1 MLSGDNYPRLNNA
14 WARDATLDSER
25 TYHNRS
31 TARHDLKIFLHSF
44 SATAPQRSHVHC
56 GLRMPTF
63 AAVDIGSNS
72 VRLKIARLQN
82 GRLRSLHEDREV
94 TRLGEGAFRS
104 GFLTPE
110 SMAETVKVLRR
121 FHRATQQIVTD
132 TVRVVATSAL
142 RDARNSQ
149 AFLEWVGSATVWR
162 VEIISGVEEARL
174 IHLGLVSGSRVDSY
188 PTLMMDLGGGSC
200 ELTVT
205 HGGHIRDA
213 VSLPLGAVRLT
224 DEFLRHDP
232 VRKGELKRLRGFV
245 AREVDRIA
253 TRIAAAR
260 IKNVIATSGT
270 AAALAAVATHLRRG
284 TGRQRAIVSQAEMTR
299 IAKRLSRIPVAER
312 RKIEGIGPR
321 RAEIIVAGA
330 LVYNELM
337 ERCHLRMFRYSP
349 LGLRD
354 GILAQMAA
362 DYDRSTRSGKQI
374 ESERWE
380 SIMKAVDHYGVDR
393 KHAMDVRDAAML
405 LFSSLRSV
413 HRLPPEYREW
423 LSAAAML
430 YEVGDYVN
438 RNGRHRHT
446 YYIISNSEIL
456 GYTPQQRRLIAA
468 IARYLGNSR
477 PTTEDGPMKNVDPV
491 DRGGVQKAIL
501 LLRLARAL
509 NLGRSRAVQKVR
521 VGLRPAEVKLT
532 LLPRRRM
539 GVDLEMWAIEKD
551 RDYFREVFGR
561 ELSTAVS

>member
-1 MLSGDNYPRLNNA
+1 
-14 WARDATLDSER
+14 
-25 TYHNRS
+25 
-31 TARHDLKIFLHSF
+31 
-44 SATAPQRSHVHC
+44 
-56 GLRMPTF
+56 MPTF

-72 VRLKIARLQN
+72 VRLKIARLQA
-82 GRLRSLHEDREV
+82 GRLRALHEDREV
-94 TRLGEGAFRS
+94 TRLGAGVFGS
-104 GFLTPE
+104 GFLTPD

-132 TVRVVATSAL
+132 KVRVVATSAL

-149 AFLEWVGSATVWR
+149 AFLEWVRSATGWW

-174 IHLGLVSGSRVDSY
+174 IHLGLVAGSRVDSS

-200 ELTVT
+200 ELTIS
-205 HGGHIRDA
+205 HKGHIRDA

-224 DEFLRHDP
+224 NEFLRHDP

-245 AREVDRIA
+245 TREVNRIVDRISTA
-253 TRIAAAR
+253 KV
-260 IKNVIATSGT
+260 KNVIATSGT
-270 AAALAAVATHLRRG
+270 AAALAAVASHLRRG
-284 TGRQRAIVSQAEMTR
+284 GGRPRTVVSSAEMTK
-299 IAKRLSRIPVAER
+299 IAKRLARLPVAER

-330 LVYNELM
+330 MVYHELLD
-337 ERCHLRMFRYSP
+337 RLHLKGFRYSP

-354 GILAQMAA
+354 GLLAQMAA
-362 DYDRSTRSGKQI
+362 EHDRSTRSGRQI

-380 SIMKAVDHYGVDR
+380 SITRAVAHYGVDM
-393 KHAMDVRDAAML
+393 KHALDVRESAMF
-405 LFSSLRSV
+405 LFSALRPV
-413 HRLPPEYREW
+413 HGLAPEFKEW

-438 RNGRHRHT
+438 RNGHHRHT

-468 IARYLGNSR
+468 IARYLGKSR
-477 PTTEDGPMKNVDPV
+477 PTMEDGPMKALDPA
-491 DRGGVQKAIL
+491 DRPGVQKAIL

-521 VGLRPAEVKLT
+521 VSQKAAEVRLT
-532 LLPRRRM
+532 LVPRRRM
-539 GVDLEMWAIEKD
+539 GVDLELWAIEKD
-551 RDYFREVFGR
+551 CAYFREVFGR